1 LQLHLTKKLHIV
13 GVGNEVMLLPII
25 LSKMVLKKFML
36 LKRVQSF
43 PQLWYGFLSNP
54 LILKFSVDIPVLV
67 KLKSYIQKRG
77 QQVIDLEG
85 LANHRG
91 SAFGG

>member
-1 LQLHLTKKLHIV
+1 
-13 GVGNEVMLLPII
+13 
-25 LSKMVLKKFML
+25 MV
-36 LKRVQSF
+36 R
-43 PQLWYGFLSNP
+43 FLSNP